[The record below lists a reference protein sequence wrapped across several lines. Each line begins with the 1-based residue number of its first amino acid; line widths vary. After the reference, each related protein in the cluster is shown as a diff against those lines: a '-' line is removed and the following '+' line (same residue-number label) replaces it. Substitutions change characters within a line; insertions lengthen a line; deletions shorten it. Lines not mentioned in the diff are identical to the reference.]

1 MCKNGAS
8 RLPPCQCDAPLL
20 EGPPTYVW
28 GLHDSMTCSQRLVGL
43 SDQPTPRR
51 LRGCWLLGETNQLST
66 SACSGWHCRPHGFHC
81 AKPTTPESPSGN
93 VMTSSA
99 VVGWSA
105 RPTNFA
111 HSQGLL
117 VGRQDQ
123 PTLKQTHASAL
134 ALLPFKLRGDFTRAS
149 GSTRT
154 AAGRVFM
161 RTKGGLVKMLRPLH
175 LRCRILPLWITSCA
189 ARV

>member
-1 MCKNGAS
+1 MGAAQFRDLLAAVGWS
-8 RLPPCQCDAPLL
+8 VRPTNIAPPQTL
-20 EGPPTYVW
+20 
-28 GLHDSMTCSQRLVGL
+28 LVGRR
-43 SDQPTPRR
+43 DQPT
-51 LRGCWLLGETNQLST
+51 LNLCVFWLALQT
-66 SACSGWHCRPHGFHC
+66 SRVPLCQAR
-81 AKPTTPESPSGN
+81 TPESPSGN

-111 HSQGLL
+111 QSQGLL

-123 PTLKQTHASAL
+123 PTLQQTHAS
-134 ALLPFKLRGDFTRAS
+134 ALLPFKLRGDSTRAS